1 MNGSNDDDQR
11 APQDQL
17 IQRGYPHSRPPQ
29 DFVGLQVTHMHSRKM
44 YASRSPDAD

>member
-17 IQRGYPHSRPPQ
+17 IQRGYPHSRPPPGYRW
-29 DFVGLQVTHMHSRKM
+29 FTITHMHSRKM

>member
-17 IQRGYPHSRPPQ
+17 IQRDYPHSRPPG
-29 DFVGLQVTHMHSRKM
+29 FRWFTVTHMHSRKM